1 MKWNYND
8 MDMYVQAKEYVDTFL
23 VPFVPFSFSRS
34 DEDTKRLALH
44 AELMDIFVNE
54 IEKQYK
60 GRIFLA
66 PSYSYLLD
74 GDYSEEIPK
83 LNGLVEHAQANGFKH
98 ILFLTFDNKWK
109 KRESK
114 LHGNL
119 IWVPAGQTHDLQ
131 SKESQNMIRT
141 QIDQVME
148 LITTY
153 WQE

>member
-74 GDYSEEIPK
+74 GDYSEEIAK
-83 LNGLVEHAQANGFKH
+83 LNGLVEHAQNNGFKH

-114 LHGNL
+114 LHGHL

-131 SKESQNMIRT
+131 SEEAQNMIRT

>member
-23 VPFVPFSFSRS
+23 VPFVPYSFSRS

-60 GRIFLA
+60 GRIFLT

-83 LNGLVEHAQANGFKH
+83 LNKLVDHAQANGFKH

-114 LHGNL
+114 LHGHL
-119 IWVPAGQTHDLQ
+119 IWVPAGQTRDL
-131 SKESQNMIRT
+131 ESEEAQNMIRT

>member
-1 MKWNYND
+1 MKWSYND
-8 MDMYVQAKEYVDTFL
+8 MEMYVQAKEYVDTFL
-23 VPFVPFSFSRS
+23 VPFVPFSFSRN

-60 GRIFLA
+60 GRIVLA

-74 GDYSEEIPK
+74 GDYNEEIPK
-83 LNGLVEHAQANGFKH
+83 LNGYVEHAKDNGFKH
-98 ILFLTFDNKWK
+98 ILFLTFDKKWK
-109 KRESK
+109 KRDSK

-119 IWVPAGQTHDLQ
+119 IWVSAGQTHDLQ
-131 SKESQNMIRT
+131 SEEAQNMIRT